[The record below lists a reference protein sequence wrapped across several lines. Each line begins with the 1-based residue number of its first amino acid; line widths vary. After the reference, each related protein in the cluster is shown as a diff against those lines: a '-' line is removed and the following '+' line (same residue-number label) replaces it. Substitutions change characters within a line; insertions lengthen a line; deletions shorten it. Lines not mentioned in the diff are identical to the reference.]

1 MAAKKTKPKVIKS
14 ECCAPAMPGD
24 YKPSLYL
31 DLEGAKQVN
40 QIEGLKLGEK
50 VEILVT
56 GIVRALEQR
65 KSMRYRDGKEK
76 EVETGHISVEGY
88 QVQVLEEEK
97 NAFTKMADEDDED

>member
-1 MAAKKTKPKVIKS
+1 MAKKLKRNIKS
-14 ECCAPAMPGD
+14 EMAVPAQVGD

-56 GIVRALEQR
+56 GVVRALEQR
-65 KSMRYRDGKEK
+65 KSMRYRNGKEK

-88 QVQVLEEEK
+88 SVKVLEEES
-97 NAFTKMADEDDED
+97 NVFSKMADDDED